1 MRLRVPGQGGDAVAG
16 AQAQGH
22 QRRRCLAAALR
33 QRGIAD
39 PLHGADPGETGTASA
54 EITGGAYTRKQ
65 ATITITGNT
74 ASLNQTITWEGMP
87 AVSVG
92 GVGIWSAQTGGTML
106 VHLALAQSKTVT
118 AGDSLVIS
126 AGNLAVS
133 AD

>member
-1 MRLRVPGQGGDAVAG
+1 MSAATDALETQILNLVFPSN
-16 AQAQGH
+16 QAW
-22 QRRRCLAAALR
+22 
-33 QRGIAD
+33 IS
-39 PLHGADPGETGTASA
+39 LHGADPGETGTASA